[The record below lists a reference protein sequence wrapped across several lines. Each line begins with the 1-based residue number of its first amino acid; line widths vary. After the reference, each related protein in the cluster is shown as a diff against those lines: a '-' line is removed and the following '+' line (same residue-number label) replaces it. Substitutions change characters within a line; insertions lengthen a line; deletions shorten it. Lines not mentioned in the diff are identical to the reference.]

1 MEIKKKENLFPRI
14 FPDPPFTVYFRII
27 HIYIY
32 ISPGRKPVH
41 PEAIYLSNER
51 VKAEDEAGR
60 KRIMLDKVGRE
71 ECRSISQ

>member
-32 ISPGRKPVH
+32 PGRKPVH